1 MKDLLYKEAAMKI
14 HTLNLGILRVNCYV
28 VETAPGKC
36 VIIDLGGDPDYLL
49 KFLREHRLKLS
60 KILITHG
67 HFDHIGG
74 AEEVRKKTGAEVY
87 IHVDDA
93 KCLQNAAY
101 SLANDIPYYKFV
113 PVTDWTAVTG
123 DCIINDGDLS
133 FKVIHTPGHSE
144 GSVCYV
150 CNDVIFSGDT
160 LFRYSIGR
168 TDFPGSNPIDM
179 KTSLRTLALLE
190 GDYKVLPG
198 HNEPSTLNAERLYN
212 PFMKEALK

>member
-1 MKDLLYKEAAMKI
+1 MKI
-14 HTLNLGILRVNCYV
+14 HTLNLGVLRVNCYV

-49 KFLREHRLKLS
+49 DFLREHRLKLS

-74 AEEVRKKTGAEVY
+74 VEAIRKKTGAEVY

-93 KCLQNAAY
+93 KCLKSADY
-101 SLANDIPYYKFV
+101 CLASNFPYVRFT
-113 PVTDWTAVTG
+113 PVTDWTAITG
-123 DCIINDGDLS
+123 DCHINDGDLS

-144 GSVCYV
+144 GSVCYI
-150 CNDVIFSGDT
+150 CQDVIFTGDT

-168 TDFPGSNPIDM
+168 TDFPGSNPVDM
-179 KTSLRTLALLE
+179 KNSLRKLYLLD

-198 HNEPSTLNAERLYN
+198 HEASSTLNAERRNN
-212 PFMKEALK
+212 PYMKEFR